1 MIMKG
6 QKINDRYQIIK
17 TIGEGGMANVYLA
30 YDVILDRN
38 VAVKILRGDLAN
50 DEKFVRRFQREAL
63 SASSLSHPNIV
74 EVYDV
79 GEDNGLYYIVMEYIE
94 GRHLKQLLKKR
105 GKLTISE
112 AVDIMLQL
120 TDGMS
125 TAHDHYLIHRDIK
138 PQNIMILENGM
149 VKITDF
155 GIAMALNST
164 QLTQTNSVMGSVHYL
179 PPERA
184 NGKGSTIQSDIYS
197 MGILFY
203 ELLSGTLPYK
213 GDNAVEIALKH
224 LKEKIPSIKE
234 IDSSI
239 PQSIENI
246 IIKSTSKNI
255 KNRYADA
262 REMYED
268 LKTCLLDSRKME
280 EKIILTYPDLDEI
293 DEKRVKKLVPEVEK
307 EETLEKSEIKVEK
320 IDEKLV
326 KRKENKLLLILGIVF
341 TSLVIITTVLVFLLP
356 SLAESKDIL
365 IPDVTNMSIIDAE
378 KVLIKAGFE
387 VASEIK
393 STTSETIEEGKVVKT
408 SPQIGRTVKEGTIIT
423 LYESIGVGGYTMEDL
438 KGKNYLEVK
447 GILQELYNLYVVI
460 EYDEIDNLNE
470 YEEGEIVST
479 EPEVGTVLKEGDTVT
494 LHIPDMTAEYPDF
507 TSNAYTLKDIET
519 FAEKYELELNIVYE
533 ETNEYE
539 SGTIISQS
547 REAGSTV
554 ISGMSLKIVIATEVL
569 EEETEEALEVVE

>member
-38 VAVKILRGDLAN
+38 VAVKILRGDLAT

-105 GKLTISE
+105 GKLTITE
-112 AVDIMLQL
+112 AVDIMMQL
-120 TDGMS
+120 ADGMS
-125 TAHDHYLIHRDIK
+125 AAHDHYIIHRDIK

-179 PPERA
+179 PPEQA

-203 ELLSGTLPYK
+203 ELLTGTLPYR

-224 LKEKIPSIKE
+224 LKEKIPNVKE
-234 IDSSI
+234 MDDTI
-239 PQSIENI
+239 PQSVENI

-268 LKTCLLDSRKME
+268 LKTCLSDARKME
-280 EKIILTYPDLDEI
+280 DKYTLPYPDLDEI
-293 DEKRVKKLVPEVEK
+293 DEKKIKKLSAEVVEQES
-307 EETLEKSEIKVEK
+307 EETEIKVEK
-320 IDEKLV
+320 INDKEIK
-326 KRKENKLLLILGIVF
+326 KKENKLLLILGIVF
-341 TSLVIITTVLVFLLP
+341 TSLVIITTAIIFLLP
-356 SLAESKDIL
+356 KLAENADVTV
-365 IPDVTNMSIIDAE
+365 PDVSGMSVVDAE
-378 KVLIKAGFE
+378 KALEKEGFE
-387 VASEIK
+387 VQTETK
-393 STTSETIEEGKVVKT
+393 LTTSDTIEEGKIVKT
-408 SPQIGRTVKEGTIIT
+408 SPAAGRTVKEGTIIV
-423 LYESIGVGGYTMEDL
+423 LYESSGVVGYTMEDL
-438 KGKNYLEVK
+438 KGKNHLEIK
-447 GILQELYNLYVVI
+447 GILQEMYNLYVVI
-460 EYDEIDNLNE
+460 EYDDVEDLNSV
-470 YEEGEIVST
+470 EEGEIISF

-494 LHIPDMTAEYPDF
+494 LHVPDMTAEYPDF
-507 TSNAYTLKDIET
+507 TSNAYSLSDIKA
-519 FAEKYELELNIVYE
+519 FAEKYGLELSTSYE
-533 ETNEYE
+533 ETEDYE
-539 SGTIISQS
+539 PGTIISQN
-547 REAGSTV
+547 REAGSKV
-554 ISGMSLKIVIATEVL
+554 ISGMTLKIVIAAEVETDITEG
-569 EEETEEALEVVE
+569 EIVE